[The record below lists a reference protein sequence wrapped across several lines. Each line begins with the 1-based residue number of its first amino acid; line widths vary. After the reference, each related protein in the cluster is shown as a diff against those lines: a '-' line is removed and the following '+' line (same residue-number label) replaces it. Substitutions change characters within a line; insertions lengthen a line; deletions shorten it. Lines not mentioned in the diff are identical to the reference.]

1 MAYNNRKPRFN
12 RRNDEVPK
20 GAGLYVEVRN
30 NDVEKALRRLKNMI
44 NNDGLMKT
52 LKQKSI
58 TKSLQRLSNVK
69 KQKQKNVG
77 RRNLK
82 S

>member
-30 NDVEKALRRLKNMI
+30 NDVEKALRRLKKMI
-44 NNDGLMKT
+44 KSFENKSECEIDFTYDGVHYTEGDCEPRKANSA
-52 LKQKSI
+52 Q
-58 TKSLQRLSNVK
+58 
-69 KQKQKNVG
+69 
-77 RRNLK
+77 
-82 S
+82 